1 MSEQQMVCVTHGYP
15 QGYEPKRIEKQF
27 EILKKH
33 FSHLNHD
40 LIDQCNSRVL
50 PVGAEAWFVIPR
62 WYLIASTYEVAVSLV
77 IQKVSETYHKRF
89 LNYCTRSHDNGFVQ
103 TKEKCRALRRI
114 EETQQGGCIVIP
126 AQFGLM
132 RCGVPTHRIDDVLK
146 KNEFGL
152 GAYEVGIMLLTHPER
167 FRNSQDL
174 WIECIGDICTECK
187 PVQGLK
193 NHPLFL
199 MAGGEVR
206 FTEGS
211 GTSNHY
217 GAATG
222 FLVP

>member
-1 MSEQQMVCVTHGYP
+1 MSEQQILCVTHGYP
-15 QGYEPKRIEKQF
+15 QGYEPKRIGKQL

-33 FSHLNHD
+33 FSHLNPNF
-40 LIDQCNSRVL
+40 IDQRDNRSL

-62 WYLIASTYEVAVSLV
+62 WYLIAPTYDGAVSFV
-77 IQKVSETYHKRF
+77 IQKVCDVYQKRF
-89 LNYCTRSHDNGFVQ
+89 INYCTRSHDNGFVQ
-103 TKEKCRALRRI
+103 TKEKRRALRCI
-114 EETQQGGCIVIP
+114 EEVQRGECIVIP

-132 RCGVPTHRIDDVLK
+132 RCGVPAHRINDVLK

-152 GAYEVGIMLLTHPER
+152 GAYEVAIMLLTHPER

-211 GTSNHY
+211 GTSRHY